1 LSDGGEWLMTNDE
14 KVEPKWNEQGLVPAI
29 VQDARTGEVLMMAWM
44 NAEAWRL
51 TQETGEAHFWSR
63 SRQKLWH
70 KGETSGNVQRVV
82 EIRLDCDADTVLL
95 RVEPAGPACH
105 TGERSCFY
113 TIVGDRKSEGGSQRS
128 EVRVELPAILDQLY
142 QVILDRKRTAPAGS
156 YTARLFELGLQEI
169 SKKVGEESVEVI
181 VAALGQ
187 SDERLVSETADL
199 IYHTLVLLATRGVS
213 LTQVE
218 AELEKRRK

>member
-1 LSDGGEWLMTNDE
+1 MEVRGLMTNDE

-44 NAEAWRL
+44 NAEAWWL
-51 TQETGEAHFWSR
+51 TQETGETHFWSR

-105 TGERSCFY
+105 TGEYSCFY
-113 TIVGDRKSEGGSQRS
+113 TTVGGRKSEVGSQRS
-128 EVRVELPAILDQLY
+128 EVGSPAILDQLY
-142 QVILDRKRTAPAGS
+142 HVILDRKRTAPAGS
-156 YTARLFELGLQEI
+156 YTAHLFESGLQEI
-169 SKKVGEESVEVI
+169 TKKVGEESVEVI

-199 IYHTLVLLATRGVS
+199 IYHTLVLLAARGVS